1 MQSLAERMAEN
12 AHNSWALQ
20 LKKSDGNS
28 LEYVTYCTRYVICP
42 DLGGV
47 HPSLHTAIVRSL
59 VYMYMYM
66 HVRNCCCGLTT
77 DV

>member
-1 MQSLAERMAEN
+1 MAEN

-42 DLGGV
+42 DLDLGGV
-47 HPSLHTAIVRSL
+47 HPSLHTAIISSL
-59 VYMYMYM
+59 VYRGRSRISIRGVLFVQV
-66 HVRNCCCGLTT
+66 HAKRA
-77 DV
+77 